1 MVLMDLPVLRGFVLQ
16 KDRMNEFTEK
26 KHISK
31 AEINELPMQQYEGP
45 IHLINTPDE
54 AEAAAK
60 KLLKETL
67 LGFDTETRPA
77 FRKGESYDPSL
88 IQLAT
93 ETEVYLF
100 QIQRCGI
107 TPALL
112 QVLSH
117 PGIVKAGV
125 AIDRD
130 ISELQ
135 AMKPFEAGG
144 FIELATCAKA
154 ARIKNL
160 GLRGLTAIL
169 FGFRISKKEQVSN
182 WARRDL
188 TESQQTYAATD
199 AWLGRK
205 IFLAFQRAGY
215 IK

>member
-1 MVLMDLPVLRGFVLQ
+1 MTDFL
-16 KDRMNEFTEK
+16 EK
-26 KHISK
+26 RHITK
-31 AEINELPMQQYEGP
+31 AEINELPMQQYDGM
-45 IHLINTPDE
+45 IHLCKTAEE
-54 AEAAAK
+54 AEAVAK

-88 IQLAT
+88 LQLAT
-93 ETEVYLF
+93 EDAVYLF
-100 QIQRCGI
+100 QIQQCGL

-112 QVLSH
+112 KVLSS

-130 ISELQ
+130 IAELQ
-135 AMKPFEAGG
+135 AVRPFEPAG
-144 FIELATCAKA
+144 FIELATCAKE

-169 FGFRISKKEQVSN
+169 FGFRISKREQVSN
-182 WARRDL
+182 WARKEL
-188 TESQQTYAATD
+188 TDSQMTYAATD

-205 IFLAFQRAGY
+205 IYLAFQEQGLVSALNQN
-215 IK
+215 